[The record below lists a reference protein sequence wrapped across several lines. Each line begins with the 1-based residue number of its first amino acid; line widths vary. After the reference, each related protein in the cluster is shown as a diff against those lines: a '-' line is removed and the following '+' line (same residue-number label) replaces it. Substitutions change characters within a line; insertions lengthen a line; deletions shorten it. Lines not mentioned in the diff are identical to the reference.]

1 MLNKASGQCFSGVG
15 VDVDSPLGPYCFL
28 NSGTA
33 SWDRPVCSVTL
44 KYSSDS
50 AGVRR
55 KAFSIMARL
64 NGRNVQE
71 NVNKRKKMGVL
82 FRLDT

>member
-1 MLNKASGQCFSGVG
+1 
-15 VDVDSPLGPYCFL
+15 
-28 NSGTA
+28 
-33 SWDRPVCSVTL
+33 L

-55 KAFSIMARL
+55 NAFSIMAEL

-71 NVNKRKKMGVL
+71 NVNTRKEMGVL

>member
-1 MLNKASGQCFSGVG
+1 
-15 VDVDSPLGPYCFL
+15 
-28 NSGTA
+28 
-33 SWDRPVCSVTL
+33 L

-55 KAFSIMARL
+55 NAFSIMAKL

-71 NVNKRKKMGVL
+71 NVNKRKEMGVL